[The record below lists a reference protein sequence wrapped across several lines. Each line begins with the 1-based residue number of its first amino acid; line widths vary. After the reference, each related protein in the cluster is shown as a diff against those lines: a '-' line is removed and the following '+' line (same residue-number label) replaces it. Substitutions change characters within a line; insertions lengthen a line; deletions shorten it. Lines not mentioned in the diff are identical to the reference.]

1 MAEISAQSSV
11 SLLQSL
17 SVHLDTRSLVGLT
30 TLVAAFLN
38 SSKYGSYAWYWCTV
52 AGFRELVADGAF
64 LSKYAHLFM
73 PTYLCRKA
81 PKKQH
86 FVEEGLT
93 NEGRHNLLLLYKQ
106 ADDKRGIADSLHAY
120 TTRARPTEFEV
131 GVFSTES

>member
-1 MAEISAQSSV
+1 MVLVYCSWFPGTCCRWCF
-11 SLLQSL
+11 SLEVRPLI
-17 SVHLDTRSLVGLT
+17 
-30 TLVAAFLN
+30 
-38 SSKYGSYAWYWCTV
+38 
-52 AGFRELVADGAF
+52 
-64 LSKYAHLFM
+64 YAHLFL
-73 PTYLCRKA
+73 PQAT
-81 PKKQH
+81 KKQH